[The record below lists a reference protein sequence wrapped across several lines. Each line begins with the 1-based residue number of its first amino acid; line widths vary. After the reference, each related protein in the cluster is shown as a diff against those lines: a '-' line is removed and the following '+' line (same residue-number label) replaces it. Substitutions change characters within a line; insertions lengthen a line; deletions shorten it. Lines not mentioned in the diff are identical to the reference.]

1 MGRLKNLYTTLTSK
15 ENEKLANTLFYFY
28 SFMVI
33 IVFIIFFYF
42 MYIKKRIVHVPP
54 YVPVRKNVLV
64 NPKSPEKR
72 PQMFVRR
79 RPTNI
84 NDQSPIKKN
93 YPNKFRISKIIT

>member
-1 MGRLKNLYTTLTSK
+1 MERLQNLYTALTSK

-28 SFMVI
+28 SFMI
-33 IVFIIFFYF
+33 IIIFIIFFYF
-42 MYIKKRIVHVPP
+42 MYFKKKKVYVPP
-54 YVPVRKNVLV
+54 YIPVRRNVLV

-84 NDQSPIKKN
+84 NEQSPIKKN
-93 YPNKFRISKIIT
+93 YPNKFKISKIIS